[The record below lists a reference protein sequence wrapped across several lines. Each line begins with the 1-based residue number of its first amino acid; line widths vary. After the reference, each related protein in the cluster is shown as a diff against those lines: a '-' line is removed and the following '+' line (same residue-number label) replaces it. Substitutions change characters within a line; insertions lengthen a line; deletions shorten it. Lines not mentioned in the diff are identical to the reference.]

1 MSNFFF
7 KPRKGIH
14 YNEGLVN
21 SIKIMVLGASHYCKY
36 NEESDKFNCP
46 NWADCTSLENRD
58 SSKYNTCCPW
68 NQKLLKEGIIKEIV
82 KLEDSTI
89 FEVENFLDGDS
100 DYPAYINF
108 TNFMLD
114 YIGNNNPSDFWNH
127 VLFYN
132 YVQFFSPTEETPELT
147 KKDKQFFTPCLMF

>member
-132 YVQFFSPTEETPELT
+132 YVQFFSPT
-147 KKDKQFFTPCLMF
+147 CLLYTSDAADE